1 MNKAELDFF
10 NMFDDI
16 KKSDR
21 ESDMF
26 GHYDFI
32 IADKVKVDVKGAK
45 KINRYDQAPHHD
57 THYIEFRN
65 VRGNKGWVY
74 GEADYIAFEYY
85 DTFVFV
91 KRVYII
97 ELCKSKI
104 LDKSIKNYKSIYG
117 LYRREGREDLI
128 TLIPTKDLIDIST
141 RILHKN
147 KLYETRKR
155 KF

>member
-1 MNKAELDFF
+1 MNQAELDFF

-91 KRVYII
+91 KRVNII

>member
-1 MNKAELDFF
+1 MNQAELDFF

-57 THYIEFRN
+57 THYIEFKN

-91 KRVYII
+91 KRVNII

>member
-1 MNKAELDFF
+1 MNQAEIDFF

-21 ESDMF
+21 DSDMF

-32 IADKVKVDVKGAK
+32 IADKTKVDVKGAK
-45 KINRYDQAPHHD
+45 KINRHDQSPNHD
-57 THYIEFRN
+57 IHYIEFRN

-85 DTFVFV
+85 DTFLLV
-91 KRVYII
+91 KRESII

-117 LYRREGREDLI
+117 LYSREGREDLI

-141 RILHKN
+141 RILYKN
-147 KLYETRKR
+147 KLYETSKR
-155 KF
+155 KI